1 MSIDAS
7 QSSQQLKKS
16 TMNLIKTIAA
26 LAIAAASIGAS
37 ARTATITLDGDWYLQ
52 AGTVTSSMDLVRVTY
67 STGPQLD
74 GRAVFQGWMAGG
86 IQEAPFGADR
96 YSVQSWDLS
105 GQSFTFSGLDID
117 IIDSGTIG
125 GIDEITIDPTGSSL
139 AGAYVELTWA
149 DGFYKRLSLNT
160 TPWDQTQIL
169 TWTDVAPVPEPAA
182 LLMMLAGLGV
192 LGFVARKTGGA
203 A

>member
-1 MSIDAS
+1 
-7 QSSQQLKKS
+7 
-16 TMNLIKTIAA
+16 MNPIKIIATI
-26 LAIAAASIGAS
+26 AIAAASIGTS
-37 ARTATITLDGDWYLQ
+37 ARTATVTLEGDWYLQ

-74 GRAVFQGWMAGG
+74 GRAVFQSWMAGG
-86 IQEAPFGADR
+86 TQEAPFGADR
-96 YSVQSWDLS
+96 YSIQSWDVS
-105 GQSFTFSGLDID
+105 GQSFAFAGLDLD
-117 IIDSGTIG
+117 IISRATPG
-125 GIDEITIDPTGSSL
+125 GIDEATLDQ
-139 AGAYVELTWA
+139 AGASLTGAYFELTWA
-149 DGFYKRLSLNT
+149 DGFYKRLPLNT
-160 TPWDQTQIL
+160 TPWTQTQIL

>member
-1 MSIDAS
+1 
-7 QSSQQLKKS
+7 
-16 TMNLIKTIAA
+16 MNLIKTLAT

-67 STGPQLD
+67 STGPHLD
-74 GRAVFQGWMAGG
+74 GRAVFQSYLAGG
-86 IQEAPFGADR
+86 TQEAMFGVDR
-96 YSVQSWDLS
+96 YSAQSWDVS
-105 GQSFTFSGLDID
+105 GQSFAFAGLDLD
-117 IIDSGTIG
+117 IIDSATPG
-125 GIDEITIDPTGSSL
+125 GIDEATLDPIGSSL

-149 DGFYKRLSLNT
+149 DGLYRRLSLNT

-169 TWTDVAPVPEPAA
+169 TWADVAPVPEPAA

>member
-1 MSIDAS
+1 
-7 QSSQQLKKS
+7 
-16 TMNLIKTIAA
+16 MNLIKTLAA
-26 LAIAAASIGAS
+26 FAIAAASISAS
-37 ARTATITLDGDWYLQ
+37 ARTATVTLDGDWYLQ
-52 AGTVTSSMDLVRVTY
+52 AGIVTSSMDLVRVTY

-74 GRAVFQGWMAGG
+74 GRAVFQSYLAGG
-86 IQEAPFGADR
+86 TQEAPFGADR
-96 YSVQSWDLS
+96 YSVQSWDVS
-105 GQSFTFSGLDID
+105 GQSFAFAGLDLD
-117 IIDSGTIG
+117 IIDGATPG
-125 GIDEITIDPTGSSL
+125 GIDEATIDPTGHSL
-139 AGAYVELTWA
+139 AGAHIELTWA

-160 TPWDQTQIL
+160 TPWTQTQIL

>member
-1 MSIDAS
+1 
-7 QSSQQLKKS
+7 
-16 TMNLIKTIAA
+16 MNLIKTLTA
-26 LAIAAASIGAS
+26 LAIAATSIGAS

-74 GRAVFQGWMAGG
+74 GRAIFQSYLAGG

-96 YSVQSWDLS
+96 YSVQSWDVS
-105 GQSFTFSGLDID
+105 GQSFTFSGLDLD
-117 IIDSGTIG
+117 IISHATPG
-125 GIDEITIDPTGSSL
+125 GIDEATIDPIGTSL
-139 AGAYVELTWA
+139 AGAHIELTWA
-149 DGFYKRLSLNT
+149 DGFYKRLHLNT

-169 TWTDVAPVPEPAA
+169 TWTDAAPIPEPAA

>member
-1 MSIDAS
+1 
-7 QSSQQLKKS
+7 
-16 TMNLIKTIAA
+16 MNLIKTLAA
-26 LAIAAASIGAS
+26 FAIAAASISAS
-37 ARTATITLDGDWYLQ
+37 ARTATVTLDGDWYLQ

-96 YSVQSWDLS
+96 YSVQSWDVS
-105 GQSFTFSGLDID
+105 GQSFAFAGLDLD
-117 IIDSGTIG
+117 IIDSATPG
-125 GIDEITIDPTGSSL
+125 GIDEATIDPTGHSL

-149 DGFYKRLSLNT
+149 DGFYKRLHLNT

-169 TWTDVAPVPEPAA
+169 TWADVAPVPEPAA